1 MAPYN
6 SSVRRDFFMTSKER
20 KDARYKRRKQKRILK
35 KQLRCDSLGSIGD
48 VFSYRKMFLY
58 GKKCC
63 KGVRW
68 KRSTQNFELHL
79 FSKTAKATKNIV
91 SNSWVPMKYTRFTL
105 RERGKT
111 RQIDA
116 PHISDRQIHKL
127 ISNDILIPLYS
138 PSMIYDNGASQRNK
152 GLHWHY
158 NRLKEHIRWHYK
170 RYGTNGH
177 IILIDLKGFFP
188 NAPHSELYKR
198 HNSLILSDD
207 IRNVCDLI
215 IKNSSQD
222 SDFGMPL
229 GVEPSQQEM
238 VSLPSNVDNFAK
250 CQLGIHCFGHYMDDY
265 YMIVPNK
272 SEANLVM
279 SMMMFMFESMGMQV
293 NQNKCKI
300 IPMNNPFKF
309 CKVKFRIT
317 ETGRIVTNGS
327 RDGVKRFRNKAKKL
341 KQSFDSGLISKSE
354 IDQVLNSHI
363 SYYKNFNDYGRIKSI
378 RKIYIDMF
386 R

>member
-1 MAPYN
+1 
-6 SSVRRDFFMTSKER
+6 
-20 KDARYKRRKQKRILK
+20 
-35 KQLRCDSLGSIGD
+35 
-48 VFSYRKMFLY
+48 
-58 GKKCC
+58 
-63 KGVRW
+63 
-68 KRSTQNFELHL
+68 
-79 FSKTAKATKNIV
+79 
-91 SNSWVPMKYTRFTL
+91 
-105 RERGKT
+105 
-111 RQIDA
+111 
-116 PHISDRQIHKL
+116 
-127 ISNDILIPLYS
+127 
-138 PSMIYDNGASQRNK
+138 MIYDNGASQRNK